1 MGGED
6 LKGRIEFQF
15 EYLAML
21 DAQSLHV
28 IFKAV
33 DNRSL
38 AVALKDATAG
48 KALADVLRRNLSQES
63 FSALLQQMKD
73 IGSLPVSE
81 VRKQQWH
88 IVAIVRE
95 LAARNAVSVPEQFCF
110 PSDED
115 ILQYCDF
122 MNTGRRRRRSFK
134 MEDITLLDDRSIQHL
149 LFEIDD
155 ADLSKCLVYA
165 SQKARQ
171 AVFRNMTHGAAEQM
185 EKTILAAHAC
195 PSEEIAASL
204 KKLIFAAE
212 KLAAGNNLHYTDE
225 LLK

>member
-1 MGGED
+1 
-6 LKGRIEFQF
+6 
-15 EYLAML
+15 
-21 DAQSLHV
+21 
-28 IFKAV
+28 
-33 DNRSL
+33 
-38 AVALKDATAG
+38 
-48 KALADVLRRNLSQES
+48 
-63 FSALLQQMKD
+63 MKD

-185 EKTILAAHAC
+185 EKSILAAHAC